1 MLLLLLVD
9 VELFGGSVS
18 LLVSEGLVVGLNPL
32 YTVDGMDGIEMV
44 GVGILVLVLVD
55 LYRVGGVY

>member
-9 VELFGGSVS
+9 VESFGGSVS

-32 YTVDGMDGIEMV
+32 YTVNGMDGIEMV
-44 GVGILVLVLVD
+44 GVGVLVLVLVD